1 MKNKTR
7 LPPAYLRAKLNIINL
22 QLEQIPPI
30 VHGRHRGQEVL
41 RQYQV
46 VNGKRRI
53 VETMATSRDGLDWSC
68 KMNLRKDL
76 IKIKKQL
83 ENMLIYEPD
92 TKLVNTDKVKT
103 IYNKQYWDNVRVR
116 ADFETKTSGYEYRGM
131 MMDSRGEMIVAQTL
145 DELGLQYKY
154 EPMVVIGDEV
164 YYPDFIVYLPEFQRC
179 FFIEF
184 MGRLDDDRYIN
195 RNKFKMMDYLRIG
208 MVINKDILI
217 FCGYENS
224 MISADEMKDDII
236 ALISK
241 YCRIYS

>member
-1 MKNKTR
+1 MTQVMTFLYIHQSCLHFPENDDISVDMRPGPPVHQPGFVVFCRFLSTIVGKFPSPMHYSLFKTERGDGKMNNKTR

-22 QLEQIPPI
+22 QLDQIPPI

-103 IYNKQYWDNVRVR
+103 IYNKQYWDKVRVR
-116 ADFETKTSGYEYRGM
+116 ADFETK
-131 MMDSRGEMIVAQTL
+131 
-145 DELGLQYKY
+145 
-154 EPMVVIGDEV
+154 
-164 YYPDFIVYLPEFQRC
+164 
-179 FFIEF
+179 
-184 MGRLDDDRYIN
+184 
-195 RNKFKMMDYLRIG
+195 
-208 MVINKDILI
+208 
-217 FCGYENS
+217 
-224 MISADEMKDDII
+224 IS
-236 ALISK
+236 
-241 YCRIYS
+241 

>member
-1 MKNKTR
+1 MNNKTR

-22 QLEQIPPI
+22 QLDQIPPI

-154 EPMVVIGDEV
+154 E
-164 YYPDFIVYLPEFQRC
+164 
-179 FFIEF
+179 
-184 MGRLDDDRYIN
+184 
-195 RNKFKMMDYLRIG
+195 
-208 MVINKDILI
+208 
-217 FCGYENS
+217 
-224 MISADEMKDDII
+224 
-236 ALISK
+236 
-241 YCRIYS
+241 